1 MTDGNNGPRPM
12 GSVPQADPNANPTAK
27 QNPNAVATQGN
38 STAPQ
43 LKDESVVQPLSP
55 EDTREHL
62 RRAGERMRKDRR
74 DLLRTIYPPEQ
85 PGVRDW

>member
-1 MTDGNNGPRPM
+1 M
-12 GSVPQADPNANPTAK
+12 
-27 QNPNAVATQGN
+27 
-38 STAPQ
+38 
-43 LKDESVVQPLSP
+43 QPLSP

-62 RRAGERMRKDRR
+62 RRTAERLRKDRR